1 MFLSRVCNRFLRTKI
16 QACFS
21 LSRYFTEGK
30 PPESEGSKSLIL
42 PFEPKLPIDEE
53 IELIVNRQAIYV
65 DKTEM
70 IYDLLDDLPNFI
82 ITRPRRFGKSLL
94 LSTIAAIAQ
103 KKALLAN
110 LAIGSRLKQLQEH
123 PVLEFNFS
131 YDGSLE
137 GFIDKT
143 LQDYAE
149 YYGIKFTPGDFQYE
163 LAKVIKQIYT
173 KLGPLYILVDEFDHP
188 TYNQDETTAKN
199 NLRVLQAFL
208 NCLKKCQRFT
218 KHQVITG
225 ITTPEY
231 LELGSGANHLR
242 VLTFEEPYAA
252 LLGFTENEI
261 KKNFGHYLKLLE
273 AKWSCNE
280 AEVWGMLR
288 ENYNGYSF
296 SKTANKLVYNP
307 YSIVECLRTQ
317 ELDAHWTKT
326 ASTEKLQQT
335 YEKFAASKRL
345 RNKFS
350 VSNQVEDLQWKLPN
364 PDINLALWNFGY
376 LTIESFSN
384 GIYYLK
390 PPNLETK
397 NTIENL
403 QVEVLRN
410 SKDSQIGLIR
420 RDIVQSLLSENI
432 REFTENICIYY
443 YLQPQ
448 QNVMQNE
455 AEFES
460 SLVSLFSGFQDAGN
474 FSINQQKKTG
484 DGRYDVVIQSN
495 EAAFIIEL
503 KYNKSSKEAYSQ
515 ILERDYGKEISR
527 YIKRKYLIGINY
539 NEDLRTIDTLSFELR
554 SRTENTKEHYKVT
567 INKKKL
573 IPEAEITLE

>member
-1 MFLSRVCNRFLRTKI
+1 M
-16 QACFS
+16 
-21 LSRYFTEGK
+21 
-30 PPESEGSKSLIL
+30 
-42 PFEPKLPIDEE
+42 
-53 IELIVNRQAIYV
+53 
-65 DKTEM
+65 
-70 IYDLLDDLPNFI
+70 
-82 ITRPRRFGKSLL
+82 
-94 LSTIAAIAQ
+94 
-103 KKALLAN
+103 
-110 LAIGSRLKQLQEH
+110 
-123 PVLEFNFS
+123 
-131 YDGSLE
+131 
-137 GFIDKT
+137 
-143 LQDYAE
+143 
-149 YYGIKFTPGDFQYE
+149 
-163 LAKVIKQIYT
+163 
-173 KLGPLYILVDEFDHP
+173 
-188 TYNQDETTAKN
+188 
-199 NLRVLQAFL
+199 
-208 NCLKKCQRFT
+208 
-218 KHQVITG
+218 
-225 ITTPEY
+225 
-231 LELGSGANHLR
+231 
-242 VLTFEEPYAA
+242 
-252 LLGFTENEI
+252 
-261 KKNFGHYLKLLE
+261 
-273 AKWSCNE
+273 
-280 AEVWGMLR
+280 
-288 ENYNGYSF
+288 
-296 SKTANKLVYNP
+296 
-307 YSIVECLRTQ
+307 
-317 ELDAHWTKT
+317 
-326 ASTEKLQQT
+326 
-335 YEKFAASKRL
+335 
-345 RNKFS
+345 
-350 VSNQVEDLQWKLPN
+350 KLPN

-448 QNVMQNE
+448 QNAIQNE
-455 AEFES
+455 AEFVS